1 MWNSTSAGTARPI
14 GYGSTWQGPRR
25 RRHRGGRD
33 RSGNRRSRLEREIA
47 GGLLGRDL
55 DMGVGGDQFLR
66 NRNPLD
72 DLDALPDQRVISRC
86 SLRPSPPRSKPF

>member
-1 MWNSTSAGTARPI
+1 MAADGSVSVERPPDLI
-14 GYGSTWQGPRR
+14 GEVLRR
-25 RRHRGGRD
+25 G
-33 RSGNRRSRLEREIA
+33 RLEREIA

-86 SLRPSPPRSKPF
+86 SSRPSPPRSKPF